1 MSAALADELLDVV
14 FEDELEDELEELLD
28 EGLAFDGVS
37 LVLLDEDSLVR
48 LLEEAVDLEVLG
60 EQLTKITKL
69 NAMSTNDTI
78 FFMNGICG

>member
-1 MSAALADELLDVV
+1 LADELLDVV
-14 FEDELEDELEELLD
+14 LEDELEELLLLDEELLD

-48 LLEEAVDLEVLG
+48 LLEEAVDLKVLG

>member
-1 MSAALADELLDVV
+1 LADELLDVV
-14 FEDELEDELEELLD
+14 LEDELEELLLLDEELLD

>member
-1 MSAALADELLDVV
+1 MADELLDVV
-14 FEDELEDELEELLD
+14 LEDELEELLLLDEELLD

-48 LLEEAVDLEVLG
+48 LLEEAVDLKVLG

>member
-1 MSAALADELLDVV
+1 MADELLDVV
-14 FEDELEDELEELLD
+14 LEDELEELLLLDEGLLD
-28 EGLAFDGVS
+28 EGLAFDGGS

>member
-1 MSAALADELLDVV
+1 MADELLDVV
-14 FEDELEDELEELLD
+14 LEDELEELLLLDEELLD

>member
-1 MSAALADELLDVV
+1 MADELLDVV
-14 FEDELEDELEELLD
+14 LEDELEELLLLDEELLD
-28 EGLAFDGVS
+28 EGLALDGVS

-60 EQLTKITKL
+60 EQFTKITKL

-78 FFMNGICG
+78 FFMSGICG